1 MDSPLAL
8 CFNTFTLGHT
18 PILSC
23 CHWLVRM
30 YTGSP
35 FRLEMFWHQSLSMLY
50 MQPGFF
56 IQQSA
61 SKGLGSDSWIFV
73 NSIGVHT
80 GTHPICCL
88 VRLFR
93 QLGLQNLFQSF
104 FIEALAYQMC
114 TLGHTLYQFCRYWM
128 LWNEMDDFI
137 FFSRMSDCDV
147 FSSLTLTACAVMR
160 F

>member
-1 MDSPLAL
+1 MIQRVGTMDSPLAL
-8 CFNTFTLGHT
+8 CFDTFTLGHT

-23 CHWLVRM
+23 WHWIVRM

-61 SKGLGSDSWIFV
+61 SKGLESDSWIFV
-73 NSIGVHT
+73 NSIGVHV

-93 QLGLQNLFQSF
+93 QLGLQNLFHSF

-114 TLGHTLYQFCRYWM
+114 TLGHTLYQFYGVKWM
-128 LWNEMDDFI
+128 I
-137 FFSRMSDCDV
+137 FHE
-147 FSSLTLTACAVMR
+147 
-160 F
+160 

>member
-1 MDSPLAL
+1 MDSPLVL
-8 CFNTFTLGHT
+8 CFDTFTLGHT

-23 CHWLVRM
+23 WHWLVRM

-50 MQPGFF
+50 MQPSFF

-61 SKGLGSDSWIFV
+61 SKGLGSNSWIFV

-88 VRLFR
+88 VHLFR

-104 FIEALAYQMC
+104 LSRHLHIRCAHWGIPYISFVDIGCYGMK
-114 TLGHTLYQFCRYWM
+114 WM
-128 LWNEMDDFI
+128 I